1 MDKKMYTLSY
11 PQKTIWYMEKLY
23 KGSGMTNICGTV
35 RFKIGVD
42 FELLRKAINIFVSA
56 NDAMRVKVLEDNGV
70 PYQYIKDY
78 KEFDVKFVD
87 FSNKTKEDFYRWEES
102 ESKKPIDTS
111 NNELFEFI
119 MIKFSDS
126 EGGYLIKV
134 NHIISDAWS
143 IMLLVSDIKDIYSS
157 LVYGKFEKYEKPSY
171 LDYIDAEEEYFTS
184 KRYVSDKEYWED
196 KLKDFEE
203 VTTLKDNVGDK
214 SFTNAT
220 RKTFLI
226 PDKLNKKMKSFCEEN
241 KVSEYALFI
250 GALAMYI
257 NRVKNKENILFGTSL
272 LNRTGIKEK
281 ETIGM
286 FASTAVPLKVDIKDD
301 TNFSTFIKEISKEI
315 MSVLRHQ
322 KYPYEEILKIAQ
334 SANRAT
340 DKVFDIV
347 LNYQNAKGTKGVL
360 EQEVPYSTRW
370 NFNGEQIESLIVNVN
385 DRDNEGKL
393 IIDYDFLNH
402 MFCVKEIEF
411 LHQHIVNIL
420 WHALDNPEKL
430 ISKLEMLS
438 EAEKNQI
445 LFEFNNT
452 ACEYP
457 KEKTLDTI
465 FEEQV
470 RKTPDNVALI
480 CEDEKL
486 TYSELNDRAE
496 KVAYKLRGS
505 GVKPDDIVG
514 VIMYRSLE
522 MIIGIIGIHKA
533 GAAYMPIDP
542 DYPEDRIQYMIENS
556 GSKIV
561 ITHDKVVGRPKNVE
575 VLEISNNELKNE
587 KPVKVNKLH
596 NSRNLAYIIYTSGST
611 GKPKGA
617 MIEHWSA
624 INRINWMQKFYPLD
638 TTDVILQ
645 KTPYTFDVS
654 VWELVWW
661 YFVGAKVCM
670 LEPGAQKYP
679 DKIINYIEKYKVT
692 TMHFVPSM
700 LNAFLEYVDVSG
712 ETDRLSS
719 LRRVFASGE
728 ALLIDQVKKYNR
740 LIFDKNN
747 APLINLYGPTEAT
760 VDVSY
765 FNCSPTP
772 ENGIIPIGKPIDNIQ
787 LYVLDK
793 NKNLMPIGVVGEL
806 YIAGDGLARGYV
818 NNKELTD
825 EKFVDNPFTP
835 GKKMYKTGDLCKFM
849 AKGDIEYIGRID
861 FQIKIRGFRIEIG
874 EIEARIKDFEG
885 VKESV
890 VVVNTDEKTGIK
902 NLCAYFTAKAQVDIK
917 QLKKFLGQKMP
928 SYMVPSYYMQ
938 LDKMPLSANG
948 KLDRKQL
955 PKIEQTEE
963 VTIVPPQTEEQ
974 KILAETFKSILQLKE
989 IGINQDIFELGADS
1003 LKIIGALTNLL
1014 KYDWKIGVQDFYK
1027 YPTIQLLSEKI
1038 TNNKNG
1044 ADNVDLSNI
1053 QKVPEI
1059 KNKYKGK
1066 MHLRNILLTGATGF
1080 LGVHILREILKNT
1093 DANVYC
1099 LVRNGE
1105 KQSAVQKLESTLD
1118 FYFDGKYKEFI
1129 DNRIKVVVGDVS
1141 FEKLGLGDKEY
1152 DELGQKIDSI
1162 IHTAAI
1168 VKYYG
1173 IYNEV
1178 KKVNVDGTNRIIDF
1192 AKKFKIRLN
1201 HISTLTITGEY
1212 LVDNDFGTKTF
1223 SEKDF
1228 YIGQKYLDNIY
1239 VRSKFEGENS
1249 VLKAMNEGLD
1259 ATILRVGNLT
1269 GRYEDGK
1276 FQRNISENAFY
1287 DAIKS
1292 IFERGS
1298 ISKSIENKLIEFTAV
1313 DKASEAILAISCALG
1328 AEGRVFHICNNK
1340 LITVKKFVEYSKMF
1354 NEAHTNGKESQS
1366 IGMIY
1371 LDEKGDLIFESDID
1385 VKSEITDEFLKDAG
1399 FKWPEIDEKYVDKL
1413 INYMKS
1419 QGYIEK

>member
-1 MDKKMYTLSY
+1 MEKRMYMLSR

-35 RFKIGVD
+35 RFKSGVD
-42 FELLRKAINIFVSA
+42 FELLNKAIDIFVSG
-56 NDAMRVKVLEDNGV
+56 NDAMRLKISEDNGE
-70 PYQYIKDY
+70 PYQYVKPVKEY
-78 KEFDVKFVD
+78 KARFVD
-87 FSNKTKEDFYRWEES
+87 FSDKTKEEFYRWEEG
-102 ESKKPIDTS
+102 ESRKPIDTS
-111 NNELFEFI
+111 ENDLFEFI
-119 MIKFSDS
+119 MLKFSDN
-126 EGGYLIKV
+126 EGGYFIKV
-134 NHIISDAWS
+134 NHIIGDAWS
-143 IMLLVSDIKDIYSS
+143 IMQLVSDVKDIYSK
-157 LVYGKFEKYEKPSY
+157 LVYKEFEKYEKPSY
-171 LDYIDAEEEYFTS
+171 LDFINSEEEYFNS
-184 KRYVSDKEYWED
+184 KRYLSDKEYWEE

-203 VTTLKDNVGDK
+203 VTVLKDNVGDK
-214 SFTNAT
+214 SFTKAT
-220 RKTFLI
+220 RKTFLV
-226 PDKLNKKMKSFCEEN
+226 PDKLRSKMLSFCEEN
-241 KVSEYALFI
+241 KVSEYALFV
-250 GALAMYI
+250 GAIAMYI
-257 NRVKNKENILFGTSL
+257 NRVKNKENIIFGTSL
-272 LNRTGIKEK
+272 LNRNGAKEK

-301 TNFSTFIKEISKEI
+301 ANFDTFIKEIAKEI
-315 MSVLRHQ
+315 LSVLRHQ

-334 SANRAT
+334 NTNKST
-340 DKVFDIV
+340 DKIFDIV
-347 LNYQNAKGTKGVL
+347 LNYQNAKGTKNVL
-360 EQEVPYSTRW
+360 EKEIPYSTRW
-370 NFNGEQIESLIVNVN
+370 NFNGEQIESLIININ

-402 MFCVKEIEF
+402 MFCDKEIEF
-411 LHQHIVNIL
+411 LHQHIINIL
-420 WHALDNPEKL
+420 WHALDNPGKL

-438 EAEKNQI
+438 EDEKKQI
-445 LFEFNNT
+445 LYDFNDT

-457 KEKTLDTI
+457 KEKTLDAI

-470 RKTPDNVALI
+470 KKTPDNIAIV
-480 CEDEKL
+480 CEDETL

-496 KVAYKLRGS
+496 KVAYKLREY
-505 GVKPDDIVG
+505 GVCADDIVG

-542 DYPEDRIQYMIENS
+542 DYPDDRIQYMIENS

-561 ITHDKVVGRPKNVE
+561 ITHNEVANRPKNVKILE
-575 VLEISNNELKNE
+575 VSNEELKNE
-587 KPVKVNKLH
+587 KAVKVSKIH

-679 DKIINYIEKYKVT
+679 DKIISYIQKYKVT

-712 ETDRLSS
+712 EKEKLSS

-740 LIFDKNN
+740 LIFDKIN

-806 YIAGDGLARGYV
+806 YIAGDGLARGYI

-825 EKFVDNPFTP
+825 EKFVDNPFSP
-835 GKKMYKTGDLCKFM
+835 GKKMYKTGDLCRFM

-874 EIEARIKDFEG
+874 EIEARIKDYEG

-890 VVVNTDEKTGIK
+890 VIVNTDEKTGIK
-902 NLCAYFTAKAQVDIK
+902 NLCAYFTAKTEVDIK
-917 QLKKFLGQKMP
+917 ELKRLLGKKMP

-938 LDKMPLSANG
+938 LEQMPLSPNG

-955 PKIEQTEE
+955 PRIEQNEE
-963 VTIVPPQTEEQ
+963 VTIVKPETEEQ
-974 KILAETFKSILQLKE
+974 KIVAEVFKNVLQLKE
-989 IGINQDIFELGADS
+989 IGINQNIFELGADS

-1014 KYDWKIGVQDFYK
+1014 KYNWNIGVQDFYK
-1027 YPTIQLLSEKI
+1027 YPTIQSLCEKI
-1038 TNNKNG
+1038 TSEKGNTENLDET
-1044 ADNVDLSNI
+1044 AI

-1059 KNKYKGK
+1059 NSSYGGKIGFKNF
-1066 MHLRNILLTGATGF
+1066 LLTGATGF
-1080 LGVHILREILKNT
+1080 LGTHILREIINKT

-1105 KQSAVQKLESTLD
+1105 KQSAVQKLENTLD
-1118 FYFDGKYKEFI
+1118 FYFDGKYKDLI
-1129 DNRIKVVVGDVS
+1129 NTRIKIVTGDVS
-1141 FEKLGLGDKEY
+1141 FERLGLSQEEY
-1152 DELGQKIDSI
+1152 NELGKTVDSI

-1173 IYNEV
+1173 IYNDV
-1178 KKVNVDGTNRIIDF
+1178 KKVNVDGALHIVQF
-1192 AKKFKIRLN
+1192 AKEFNVRLN

-1212 LVDNDFGTKTF
+1212 LVDNDFGNKEFT
-1223 SEKDF
+1223 EKDF
-1228 YIGQKYLDNIY
+1228 YIGQKYLNNIY
-1239 VRSKFEGENS
+1239 VRSKFEGENI

-1259 ATILRVGNLT
+1259 AVILRVGNLT

-1276 FQRNISENAFY
+1276 FQRNIAENAFY

-1292 IFERGS
+1292 IFEKGY
-1298 ISKSIENKLIEFTAV
+1298 IADAIEDKPVEFTAV
-1313 DKASEAILAISCALG
+1313 DKASEAILTISSSIG
-1328 AEGRVFHICNNK
+1328 AKGRVFHICNNK
-1340 LITVKKFVEYSKMF
+1340 LITIKKFVEYSKMF
-1354 NEAHTNGKESQS
+1354 NTPHKNDSEHNS

-1371 LDEKGDLIFESDID
+1371 LDEKGELIFESDID
-1385 VKSEITDEFLKDAG
+1385 VKSDITDDFLKEAG
-1399 FKWPEIDEKYVDKL
+1399 FVWPEIDKEYVNKIVD
-1413 INYMKS
+1413 YMKI
-1419 QGYIEK
+1419 QGYIG